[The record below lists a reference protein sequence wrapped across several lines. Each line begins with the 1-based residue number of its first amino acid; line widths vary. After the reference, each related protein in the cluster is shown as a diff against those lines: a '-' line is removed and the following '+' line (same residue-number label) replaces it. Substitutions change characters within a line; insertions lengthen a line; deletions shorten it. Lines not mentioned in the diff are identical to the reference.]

1 MRGGEAMARTVMIA
15 GLIAALVLIVGGP
28 GLSIL
33 PAGAAEMME
42 ADKAMMK
49 ATGED
54 LMAVKKELAAIQAEL
69 EKLTKRTGSMMKMM
83 EKATGNYC
91 KSVPDSLRAAGW
103 VPGLCK

>member
-1 MRGGEAMARTVMIA
+1 MTRTTLIV

-28 GLSIL
+28 GMSIL

-54 LMAVKKELAAIQAEL
+54 LMAVKKEIAAIQAEL
-69 EKLTKRTGSMMKMM
+69 EKLTKRTGAMMKMM
-83 EKATGNYC
+83 DKATGNYC
-91 KSVPDSLRAAGW
+91 QSVPQSLRAAGW

>member
-1 MRGGEAMARTVMIA
+1 MTRTAFIV
-15 GLIAALVLIVGGP
+15 GLIATVVLTLGTP
-28 GLSIL
+28 GLSI
-33 PAGAAEMME
+33 PTAGAAEMME

-54 LMAVKKELAAIQAEL
+54 LMSLKKELATIQAEL
-69 EKLTKRTGSMMKMM
+69 EKLTHRSGSMMKMVD
-83 EKATGNYC
+83 KAVSNYC

>member
-1 MRGGEAMARTVMIA
+1 MSRTMAIM
-15 GLIAALVLIVGGP
+15 GLIIALVLSVGGP
-28 GLSIL
+28 SLSIV

-69 EKLTKRTGSMMKMM
+69 EKLTKRAGSMMKMVD
-83 EKATGNYC
+83 KAAGNYC
-91 KSVPDSLRAAGW
+91 KSVPESVRAAGW
-103 VPGLCK
+103 APGLCK